1 MFGVSVVAEC
11 QREVRTAVYL
21 CVWCACM
28 DVLLQDA
35 ELEREG
41 GREPAEHEKQTNK
54 QTHRWTS
61 VGGSNRF
68 EIKELNSLSG
78 VGVVGAGRM

>member
-1 MFGVSVVAEC
+1 MFGVSVIGEC

-21 CVWCACM
+21 GVWCAYI
-28 DVLLQDA
+28 DILLQEA
-35 ELEREG
+35 EMEREG
-41 GREPAEHEKQTNK
+41 GREPAEHEKETNK